1 MVQFF
6 RNIRRRLIESG
17 RVRRYLAYASGEI
30 LLVVIGI
37 LIAMQ
42 INNWNEDRKLSLA
55 LDSSL
60 WEVREDLIQDTMELN
75 RMIIIRKIDFEA
87 QKKVIAVLEGNQPQ
101 TNTLYADLA
110 RVMLRRNVTLI
121 RNGFDLINE
130 IGLSKLSNISLRN
143 ALVVY
148 YNKNQVDVANEVSD
162 DNYEFENVW
171 LPYVR
176 EHFRE
181 WDFDEIAIPVE
192 DSFILMDTYLLTTLK
207 TNMNNLNGTLNARET
222 AYSSASRHIQSI
234 EAEIHP

>member
-1 MVQFF
+1 M
-6 RNIRRRLIESG
+6 
-17 RVRRYLAYASGEI
+17 
-30 LLVVIGI
+30 
-37 LIAMQ
+37 IA
-42 INNWNEDRKLSLA
+42 IRKL
-55 LDSSL
+55 
-60 WEVREDLIQDTMELN
+60 
-75 RMIIIRKIDFEA
+75 DFES
-87 QKKVIAVLEGNQPQ
+87 QKNVISVLEGNQPL

-121 RNGFDLINE
+121 RNGFDLIKE

-192 DSFILMDTYLLTTLK
+192 DSFILKDTYLLTTLK
-207 TNMNNLNGTLNARET
+207 TNMNNLNGTLNALET
-222 AYSSASRHIQSI
+222 AYFSASRLIQSI
-234 EAEIHP
+234 EAAIHP

>member
-1 MVQFF
+1 M
-6 RNIRRRLIESG
+6 G
-17 RVRRYLAYASGEI
+17 TGKVRKYLAYAAGEI
-30 LLVVIGI
+30 VLVVIGI
-37 LIAMQ
+37 LIALQ
-42 INNWNEDRKLSLA
+42 INNWNEARKLSSA

-75 RMIIIRKIDFEA
+75 RMIAIRKLDFES
-87 QKKVIAVLEGNQPQ
+87 QKNVISVLEGNQPL

-121 RNGFDLINE
+121 RNGFDLIKE

-192 DSFILMDTYLLTTLK
+192 DSFILKDTYLLTTLK
-207 TNMNNLNGTLNARET
+207 TNMNNLNGMLNALET
-222 AYSSASRHIQSI
+222 AYFSASRLIQSI
-234 EAEIHP
+234 EAAIHP

>member
-87 QKKVIAVLEGNQPQ
+87 QKKVIAVLEGSQPL

-207 TNMNNLNGTLNARET
+207 TNMNNLNGTLNALET
-222 AYSSASRHIQSI
+222 AYSSASRLIQSI

>member
-1 MVQFF
+1 MIRLIHQ
-6 RNIRRRLIESG
+6 IRRELIG
-17 RVRRYLAYASGEI
+17 TGKVRKYLAYAAGEI
-30 LLVVIGI
+30 VLVVIGI
-37 LIAMQ
+37 LIALQ
-42 INNWNEDRKLSLA
+42 INNWNEARKLSSA

-75 RMIIIRKIDFEA
+75 RMIAIRKLDFES
-87 QKKVIAVLEGNQPQ
+87 QKNVISVLEGNQPL

-121 RNGFDLINE
+121 RNGFDLIKE

-192 DSFILMDTYLLTTLK
+192 DSFILKDTYLLTTLK
-207 TNMNNLNGTLNARET
+207 TNMNNLNGTLNALET
-222 AYSSASRHIQSI
+222 AYFSASRLIQSI
-234 EAEIHP
+234 EAAIHP

>member
-1 MVQFF
+1 MI
-6 RNIRRRLIESG
+6 RLIHRIRRKLMG
-17 RVRRYLAYASGEI
+17 TGKVRKYLAYAAGEI
-30 LLVVIGI
+30 VLVVIGI
-37 LIAMQ
+37 LIALQ
-42 INNWNEDRKLSLA
+42 INNWNEARKLSSA

-75 RMIIIRKIDFEA
+75 RMIAIRKLDFES
-87 QKKVIAVLEGNQPQ
+87 QKNVISVLEGNQPL

-121 RNGFDLINE
+121 RNGFDLIKE

-192 DSFILMDTYLLTTLK
+192 DSFILKDTYLLTTLK
-207 TNMNNLNGTLNARET
+207 TNMNNLNGMLNALET
-222 AYSSASRHIQSI
+222 AYFSASRLIQSI
-234 EAEIHP
+234 EAAIHP

>member
-110 RVMLRRNVTLI
+110 RVILRRNVTLI

-162 DNYEFENVW
+162 DNYEFENVP

-207 TNMNNLNGTLNARET
+207 TNMNNLNGTLNALET
-222 AYSSASRHIQSI
+222 AYSSASRLIQSI

>member
-1 MVQFF
+1 MIRLIHQ
-6 RNIRRRLIESG
+6 IRRELIG
-17 RVRRYLAYASGEI
+17 TGKVRKYLAYAAGEI
-30 LLVVIGI
+30 VLVVIGI
-37 LIAMQ
+37 LIALQ
-42 INNWNEDRKLSLA
+42 INNWNEARKLSSA

-75 RMIIIRKIDFEA
+75 RMIAIRKLDFES
-87 QKKVIAVLEGNQPQ
+87 QKNVISVLEGNQPL

-121 RNGFDLINE
+121 RNGFDLIKE

-207 TNMNNLNGTLNARET
+207 TNMNNLNGTLNALET
-222 AYSSASRHIQSI
+222 AYFSASRLIQSI
-234 EAEIHP
+234 EAAIHP

>member
-87 QKKVIAVLEGNQPQ
+87 QKKVIAVLEGSQPL

-192 DSFILMDTYLLTTLK
+192 DSFILKDTYLLTTLK
-207 TNMNNLNGTLNARET
+207 TNMNNLNGTLNALET
-222 AYSSASRHIQSI
+222 AYSSASRLIQSI

>member
-1 MVQFF
+1 M
-6 RNIRRRLIESG
+6 G
-17 RVRRYLAYASGEI
+17 TGKVRKYLAYAAGEI
-30 LLVVIGI
+30 VLVVIGI
-37 LIAMQ
+37 LIALQ
-42 INNWNEDRKLSLA
+42 INNWNEARKLSSA

-75 RMIIIRKIDFEA
+75 RMIAIRKLDFES
-87 QKKVIAVLEGNQPQ
+87 QKNVISVLEGNQPL

-121 RNGFDLINE
+121 RNGFDLIKE

-192 DSFILMDTYLLTTLK
+192 DSFILKDTYLLTTLK
-207 TNMNNLNGTLNARET
+207 TNMNNLNGTLNALET
-222 AYSSASRHIQSI
+222 AYFSASRLIQSI
-234 EAEIHP
+234 EAAIHP

>member
-87 QKKVIAVLEGNQPQ
+87 QKKVIAVLEGSQPL

-207 TNMNNLNGTLNARET
+207 TNMNNLNGMLNALET
-222 AYSSASRHIQSI
+222 AYFSASRLIQSI
-234 EAEIHP
+234 EAAIHP

>member
-87 QKKVIAVLEGNQPQ
+87 QKK
-101 TNTLYADLA
+101 
-110 RVMLRRNVTLI
+110 
-121 RNGFDLINE
+121 
-130 IGLSKLSNISLRN
+130 
-143 ALVVY
+143 
-148 YNKNQVDVANEVSD
+148 
-162 DNYEFENVW
+162 
-171 LPYVR
+171 
-176 EHFRE
+176 
-181 WDFDEIAIPVE
+181 
-192 DSFILMDTYLLTTLK
+192 
-207 TNMNNLNGTLNARET
+207 
-222 AYSSASRHIQSI
+222 
-234 EAEIHP
+234 

>member
-1 MVQFF
+1 MI
-6 RNIRRRLIESG
+6 RLIHRIRRKLMG
-17 RVRRYLAYASGEI
+17 TGKVRKYLAYAAGEI
-30 LLVVIGI
+30 VLVVIGI
-37 LIAMQ
+37 LIALQ
-42 INNWNEDRKLSLA
+42 INNWNEARKLSSA

-75 RMIIIRKIDFEA
+75 RMIAIRKLDFES
-87 QKKVIAVLEGNQPQ
+87 QKNVISVLEGNQPL

-121 RNGFDLINE
+121 RNGFDLIKE

-192 DSFILMDTYLLTTLK
+192 DSFILKDTYLLTTLK
-207 TNMNNLNGTLNARET
+207 TNMNNLNGTLNALET
-222 AYSSASRHIQSI
+222 AYFSASRLIQSI
-234 EAEIHP
+234 EAAIHP